1 MSATAPRA
9 TGELVGGGVAA
20 VLSTVAYVAWRGGSA
35 RWASALPGHALGII
49 GMALMVWAGF
59 AYTWRK
65 RRVAPGDSS
74 MGGAMQGHII
84 AGLVGPYLVIL
95 HSGFAFHG
103 VAGVLTLL
111 MVLVVASGVMGRAVF
126 TAVPRQIGLAD
137 PVRAALLEAEEARL
151 EAAMADLSRAQA
163 RAGAGAGAGEEGG
176 AAMPASP
183 DAQRDALRAELV
195 SVRHEQE
202 HLRGEWRVRGASA
215 RWRRVLSVWWFL
227 HVPVS
232 MALWVLAL
240 AHAGGALY
248 YATLSR

>member
-1 MSATAPRA
+1 M
-9 TGELVGGGVAA
+9 
-20 VLSTVAYVAWRGGSA
+20 LSTVAYVAWRAGSA
-35 RWASALPGHALGII
+35 RWASALPGHAMGIV

-74 MGGAMQGHII
+74 MGGAMLGHIV

-103 VAGVLTLL
+103 VAGFLTLL

-163 RAGAGAGAGEEGG
+163 RAVAGAGEGAGAGAGEGG
-176 AAMPASP
+176 GDGMPASL

-248 YATLSR
+248 YATLAR

>member
-1 MSATAPRA
+1 M
-9 TGELVGGGVAA
+9 
-20 VLSTVAYVAWRGGSA
+20 LSTVAYVAWRGGSA

-49 GMALMVWAGF
+49 GMGLMVWAGF
-59 AYTWRK
+59 AYTWR
-65 RRVAPGDSS
+65 RRWVAPGDSS

-151 EAAMADLSRAQA
+151 EAAMADLSRA
-163 RAGAGAGAGEEGG
+163 GAGAGAGEEGG

>member
-163 RAGAGAGAGEEGG
+163 RAGRGRARRVVPRCRRPPTRSAMRYARNWSPCGTNRSTCAGSGGCAVHRRAGAGCSASGG
-176 AAMPASP
+176 SCTS
-183 DAQRDALRAELV
+183 L
-195 SVRHEQE
+195 
-202 HLRGEWRVRGASA
+202 
-215 RWRRVLSVWWFL
+215 
-227 HVPVS
+227 
-232 MALWVLAL
+232 
-240 AHAGGALY
+240 
-248 YATLSR
+248 

>member
-49 GMALMVWAGF
+49 GMGLMVWAGF

-137 PVRAALLEAEEARL
+137 PVRAALLEA
-151 EAAMADLSRAQA
+151 AMADLSRAQA
-163 RAGAGAGAGEEGG
+163 RAGAGAGAGEKGG

-202 HLRGEWRVRGASA
+202 HLRGKWRVRGASA